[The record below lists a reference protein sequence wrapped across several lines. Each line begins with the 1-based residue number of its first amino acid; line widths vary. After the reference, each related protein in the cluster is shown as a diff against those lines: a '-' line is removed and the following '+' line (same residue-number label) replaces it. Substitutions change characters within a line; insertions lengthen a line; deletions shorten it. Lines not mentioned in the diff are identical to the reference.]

1 MLYLKMKLETIKAV
15 YRRLRN
21 CYSSLIVIIFNSFCC
36 LFENKWFIFTK
47 RYYLNSMKKFVLVLV
62 AVAFIG
68 GSFTSC
74 KSHEKCP
81 AYNKVDTNSKKS
93 I

>member
-1 MLYLKMKLETIKAV
+1 
-15 YRRLRN
+15 
-21 CYSSLIVIIFNSFCC
+21 
-36 LFENKWFIFTK
+36 
-47 RYYLNSMKKFVLVLV
+47 MKKVLLLLV

-68 GSFTSC
+68 GSITSC

-81 AYNKVDTNSKKS
+81 AYNKVDTNAKKS